1 MVLDL
6 RVLSRQVI
14 QHISYFNWNSCRTAN
29 LLHFEFILIKHSSY
43 EYHQHAIIF
52 QIHHLLS
59 LTIFP
64 LQFTGIARKLT
75 CRIYS
80 RNSYINSPGQHMKYS
95 PNQVNHCIFL
105 QGHCCWSISINS
117 RIHHHN
123 MHCSWYRA
131 AIDHQLYA
139 HYQESLIS

>member
-29 LLHFEFILIKHSSY
+29 LLHFEFILIKHWSY

-95 PNQVNHCIFL
+95 PNQVNHLKARQVNKNIKDIIRIN
-105 QGHCCWSISINS
+105 QGYVKNKNIKGFALNLLI
-117 RIHHHN
+117 
-123 MHCSWYRA
+123 CSK
-131 AIDHQLYA
+131 
-139 HYQESLIS
+139 